1 MKRRKAK
8 REGFTLLE
16 SSIFR
21 RGLFAAWRGS
31 EPTTGFTLV
40 EVMITLTILGFILL
54 MISGSFRLGISS
66 WERGES
72 TRDEYQKVRIISQL
86 ISQQIK
92 SAFPYR
98 IKTQQAEGN
107 YLAFEGKAEKVKF
120 VSTLPIKG
128 RQSGGWVY
136 TIYEFKEGGSEGG
149 QLVLYEQRVLNKNF
163 FEEDPEAESAVPL
176 LEGVSSVRFEYYRE
190 EDSEKNQTGGWVEE
204 WNAKE
209 EKALPRMFRMTILQ
223 KKGEKAE
230 RELPITVTASLPA
243 YQFEEVRTGVTR
255 GTIPTRAP
263 GTRTLMR

>member
-1 MKRRKAK
+1 MQYPRFVKNLLVPRRNA
-8 REGFTLLE
+8 TV
-16 SSIFR
+16 S
-21 RGLFAAWRGS
+21 
-31 EPTTGFTLV
+31 TTGFTLI

-54 MISGSFRLGISS
+54 MISGTFRLGISS

-92 SAFPYR
+92 SAVPYK

-107 YLAFEGKAEKVKF
+107 YLAFEGKAQKVKF

-128 RQSGGWVY
+128 RHSGGWVY
-136 TIYEFKEGGSEGG
+136 SIYEFKEGGREGG

-163 FEEDPEAESAVPL
+163 FEEDPEVESGVPL

-190 EDSEKNQTGGWVEE
+190 EDTEKNQTGGWVEE

-230 RELPITVTASLPA
+230 KEMPITVAAFLPA
-243 YQFEEVRTGVTR
+243 NQFEEVRTGGMR
-255 GTIPTRAP
+255 GTAPTRAP

>member
-1 MKRRKAK
+1 MKSSRLIKDLISLRKVSKATA
-8 REGFTLLE
+8 GFTL
-16 SSIFR
+16 I
-21 RGLFAAWRGS
+21 
-31 EPTTGFTLV
+31 
-40 EVMITLTILGFILL
+40 EVVITLTVLGFILL
-54 MISGSFRLGISS
+54 MISGTFRLGISA

-92 SAFPYR
+92 SAVPYK

-107 YLAFEGKAEKVKF
+107 YLAFEGKAQKVKF

-128 RQSGGWVY
+128 RHSGGWVY
-136 TIYEFKEGGSEGG
+136 SIYEFKEGGREGG

-163 FEEDPEAESAVPL
+163 FEEDPEEELAVSL

-209 EKALPRMFRMTILQ
+209 EKGLPRMFRMTILQ
-223 KKGEKAE
+223 KKGEKGAK
-230 RELPITVTASLPA
+230 ELPITVAAFLPA
-243 YQFEEVRTGVTR
+243 YQFEEVRTGVIRRTV
-255 GTIPTRAP
+255 PTGSP
-263 GTRTLMR
+263 GTRP

>member
-8 REGFTLLE
+8 REGFT
-16 SSIFR
+16 F
-21 RGLFAAWRGS
+21 
-31 EPTTGFTLV
+31 V
-40 EVMITLTILGFILL
+40 EVMITLTILGFILV
-54 MISGSFRLGISS
+54 MISGTLRLGISS

-72 TRDEYQKVRIISQL
+72 TRDEYQEVRIISQL

-92 SAFPYR
+92 SAVPYK
-98 IKTQQAEGN
+98 IKTEQAEGN
-107 YLAFEGKAEKVKF
+107 YLAFEGKAQRVKF

-128 RQSGGWVY
+128 RHSGGWVY
-136 TIYEFKEGGSEGG
+136 ATYEFKEGGSEGG
-149 QLVLYEQRVLNKNF
+149 ELVLYEQRVLNKNF
-163 FEEDPEAESAVPL
+163 FEEDPQEESAVPL
-176 LEGVSSVRFEYYRE
+176 LKRVSSVRFEYYRE

-209 EKALPRMFRMTILQ
+209 EKELPRMVRMTILQ
-223 KKGEKAE
+223 KKGEKGE
-230 RELPITVTASLPA
+230 KELPITVAAFLPA